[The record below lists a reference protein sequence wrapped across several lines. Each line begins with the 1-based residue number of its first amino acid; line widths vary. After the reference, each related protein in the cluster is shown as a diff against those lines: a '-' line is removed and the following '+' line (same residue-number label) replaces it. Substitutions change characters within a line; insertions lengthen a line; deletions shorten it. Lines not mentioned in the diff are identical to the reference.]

1 MRSRDLVCA
10 IFADQFPKMR
20 KVRIYLSLVL
30 LASAT
35 ACGPAYG
42 RGSWDGAYGCCGP
55 GYLGPLAFHDRFH
68 GERFVHGE
76 RFFHADRFHGGG
88 FHGGGF
94 HGGGHR

>member
-1 MRSRDLVCA
+1 MRPRNLVCA
-10 IFADQFPKMR
+10 IFADHVPKMR
-20 KVRIYLSLVL
+20 KVRIFLSLAL

-42 RGSWDGAYGCCGP
+42 RGSWDGAYDCCGP
-55 GYLGPLAFHDRFH
+55 GYLDPLAFHDRFH
-68 GERFVHGE
+68 GD
-76 RFFHADRFHGGG
+76 RFFHADRFHNGG